1 MFGLTKMAGIRNK
14 NGIHQVT
21 PSAVSSL
28 RLRHIQSILRDSGK
42 SIPDG
47 ILCSLGIDSRYNL
60 GCSELANYLFFD
72 LYKQNHL
79 DLNFSEFLEELLDD
93 VILLIKAD
101 SVHLYCNPVNYT
113 SLLPYIS
120 HWRNLHIHCM
130 TEAEYEDEE
139 AAEEFKIS
147 SFVKMV
153 QDCSHIGVPY
163 SSQGHVQKFDMF
175 LVEKWPI
182 IQAYALEGIGG
193 GGFFT
198 TKHKLIDMSEKL
210 WQTYS
215 RMDPISLDILLT
227 EDLVTFEKQWTSFFS
242 NFAIESYSTILELS
256 EAQAG
261 EPFRTYFS
269 HGLIS
274 RQITS
279 NSRQPFV
286 LFGGHSTREHMDSY
300 CFSFPSESHQV
311 RNTGPQ
317 GTAAKHMVVQCVSP
331 EGPLA
336 CARTYFFGTTHTP
349 YLGNGSK
356 SHKRT
361 EITLLSELYSTMVQA
376 VLTGIRCYCNTF
388 STTKAWDAAEQSFQL
403 SLDAHGLT
411 QYKSSLLSKTIF
423 NIQAVN
429 NEGRVIPLES
439 VESRFM
445 VKTAFMAVYDIPHP
459 LEGRE
464 VLGSLVFS
472 ESFLESCLYVQE
484 QDGSVSRDSHFTILT
499 ADIPRYVSWLV
510 DECDVKLS
518 ECVQQLLKQ
527 EEETC
532 LGVVLSAGD
541 TALMSSSDLLTTAEE
556 GKISFFSEGILFVHP
571 QYGSVTLPRNLI
583 CGLKFYQGDSSRTL
597 AALFLECKSSILPFL
612 PFQLRSASHSLAF
625 GLQAKSNS
633 YRSFCAQVLP
643 VWLRQKCDV
652 GQIVQTVSRD
662 QLTPEQKIMLC
673 RLDRLCKS
681 HAPLTTLPSGSL
693 KVSSTAPPELEAFL
707 QHFALSSLGQ
717 EVVQRNHLEVLFSR
731 RETPP
736 HQHARDCKIV
746 MTILTGIP
754 GSCKDNL
761 CNFLMNLN
769 KSYGRWMVYRPPLD
783 RHEVFCRAH
792 FQRYLSSLLESQM
805 NTGLSPS
812 KCRLLVLTPG
822 YTDVADVVQAA
833 LAHPDPVIRD
843 AFSLGAITAC
853 VDPLSSFM
861 EHRYAFP
868 KLLEQCSHGLVSNVV
883 FTGLTQEQRHPL
895 LKQVQQLVR
904 AANPGAAFILAE
916 KGAVTRNEDVEL
928 ILSESSFSEPLML
941 TARYLLYPGLNMGKF
956 CSGDMSPTMNHH
968 CVTFSRPLD
977 RLQFMARCKELKPLR
992 PDPFCGNIYHICG
1005 RVKFSDSDKLME
1017 LSFGSVSGTLSMV
1030 PAMEDSS
1037 LPTHI
1042 CSLQFYGVDLTMEG
1056 LKDWLR
1062 QCTPQKAARKA
1073 LKTRKTLTPQE
1084 IRIIHVSRHLHPLP
1098 VGYFYNGSQ
1107 YVTFFG
1113 EKMTFHPLMEEFI
1126 DEYLEE
1132 ANKEIERFNHQLEQQ
1147 CQGDLFDP

>member
-1 MFGLTKMAGIRNK
+1 MEK
-14 NGIHQVT
+14 
-21 PSAVSSL
+21 SAL
-28 RLRHIQSILRDSGK
+28 
-42 SIPDG
+42 
-47 ILCSLGIDSRYNL
+47 
-60 GCSELANYLFFD
+60 
-72 LYKQNHL
+72 
-79 DLNFSEFLEELLDD
+79 
-93 VILLIKAD
+93 
-101 SVHLYCNPVNYT
+101 
-113 SLLPYIS
+113 
-120 HWRNLHIHCM
+120 
-130 TEAEYEDEE
+130 
-139 AAEEFKIS
+139 
-147 SFVKMV
+147 
-153 QDCSHIGVPY
+153 
-163 SSQGHVQKFDMF
+163 SSQ
-175 LVEKWPI
+175 
-182 IQAYALEGIGG
+182 
-193 GGFFT
+193 
-198 TKHKLIDMSEKL
+198 
-210 WQTYS
+210 
-215 RMDPISLDILLT
+215 
-227 EDLVTFEKQWTSFFS
+227 
-242 NFAIESYSTILELS
+242 
-256 EAQAG
+256 
-261 EPFRTYFS
+261 
-269 HGLIS
+269 
-274 RQITS
+274 
-279 NSRQPFV
+279 
-286 LFGGHSTREHMDSY
+286 
-300 CFSFPSESHQV
+300 
-311 RNTGPQ
+311 
-317 GTAAKHMVVQCVSP
+317 
-331 EGPLA
+331 
-336 CARTYFFGTTHTP
+336 
-349 YLGNGSK
+349 
-356 SHKRT
+356 
-361 EITLLSELYSTMVQA
+361 
-376 VLTGIRCYCNTF
+376 
-388 STTKAWDAAEQSFQL
+388 
-403 SLDAHGLT
+403 
-411 QYKSSLLSKTIF
+411 
-423 NIQAVN
+423 
-429 NEGRVIPLES
+429 
-439 VESRFM
+439 
-445 VKTAFMAVYDIPHP
+445 AFMAVYDIPHP

-1005 RVKFSDSDKLME
+1005 RVKFSGKHYL
-1017 LSFGSVSGTLSMV
+1017 LSV
-1030 PAMEDSS
+1030 
-1037 LPTHI
+1037 
-1042 CSLQFYGVDLTMEG
+1042 
-1056 LKDWLR
+1056 
-1062 QCTPQKAARKA
+1062 
-1073 LKTRKTLTPQE
+1073 
-1084 IRIIHVSRHLHPLP
+1084 
-1098 VGYFYNGSQ
+1098 
-1107 YVTFFG
+1107 
-1113 EKMTFHPLMEEFI
+1113 
-1126 DEYLEE
+1126 
-1132 ANKEIERFNHQLEQQ
+1132 
-1147 CQGDLFDP
+1147 